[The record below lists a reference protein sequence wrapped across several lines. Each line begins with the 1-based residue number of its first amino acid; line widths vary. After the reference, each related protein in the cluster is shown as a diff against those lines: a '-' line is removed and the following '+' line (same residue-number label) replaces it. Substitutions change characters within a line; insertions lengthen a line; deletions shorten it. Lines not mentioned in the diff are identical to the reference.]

1 MSPARAGAFNA
12 NFAPDTLENFK
23 QHCKQNNK
31 QYTKVLE
38 KLAEL
43 YLQSDGAILSVPEPL
58 DTAKATV
65 GGVDPNE
72 FKNLLQTVLDLTARV
87 KTLEQ
92 QPSSND
98 LVKRMEHVEKAV
110 QYKLKKLEK

>member
-12 NFAPDTLENFK
+12 NFAPETLENFK

-38 KLAEL
+38 KLAEI

-58 DTAKATV
+58 DTANATV

-72 FKNLLQTVLDLTARV
+72 FKNLVQTVQDLAVRV
-87 KTLEQ
+87 Q
-92 QPSSND
+92 
-98 LVKRMEHVEKAV
+98 A
-110 QYKLKKLEK
+110 LEK

>member
-58 DTAKATV
+58 GTANATG

-72 FKNLLQTVLDLTARV
+72 FKNLVQTVQDLAVRV
-87 KTLEQ
+87 Q
-92 QPSSND
+92 
-98 LVKRMEHVEKAV
+98 A
-110 QYKLKKLEK
+110 LEK

>member
-12 NFAPDTLENFK
+12 NFAPETLENFK

-38 KLAEL
+38 KLAEPL
-43 YLQSDGAILSVPEPL
+43 AKRWGNTVCSRTL
-58 DTAKATV
+58 DTANATD

-72 FKNLLQTVLDLTARV
+72 FKNLVQTVQDLAVRV
-87 KTLEQ
+87 Q
-92 QPSSND
+92 
-98 LVKRMEHVEKAV
+98 A
-110 QYKLKKLEK
+110 LEK

>member
-58 DTAKATV
+58 DTANATG

-72 FKNLLQTVLDLTARV
+72 FKNLVQTVQDLALRV
-87 KTLEQ
+87 Q
-92 QPSSND
+92 
-98 LVKRMEHVEKAV
+98 A
-110 QYKLKKLEK
+110 LEK

>member
-12 NFAPDTLENFK
+12 NFAPETLENFK

-58 DTAKATV
+58 DTANTTG

-72 FKNLLQTVLDLTARV
+72 FKNLVQSVQDLAVRV
-87 KTLEQ
+87 Q
-92 QPSSND
+92 
-98 LVKRMEHVEKAV
+98 A
-110 QYKLKKLEK
+110 LEK

>member
-12 NFAPDTLENFK
+12 NFAPETLENFK

-38 KLAEL
+38 KLAEI

-58 DTAKATV
+58 DTANATD

-72 FKNLLQTVLDLTARV
+72 FKNLVQTVQDLAVRV
-87 KTLEQ
+87 Q
-92 QPSSND
+92 
-98 LVKRMEHVEKAV
+98 A
-110 QYKLKKLEK
+110 LEK